1 MFHEYLS
8 STGTTASAMVI
19 KDLVMENQFDNDRD
33 AGRVLTSVAYHIRR
47 PNTQLVKEY
56 EALLNWG
63 GAKRFVKMAIPLSF
77 GHLVQMTCKR
87 AGNAG
92 GAEQMD
98 CWQNFASKYVKMFY
112 EKFKSASSR
121 DDKQV
126 YLNAMSNI
134 RHGGQA
140 EIVKELVYGKTNEDP
155 EFRANGIWVAGNT
168 F

>member
-1 MFHEYLS
+1 MFHEYLG
-8 STGTTASAMVI
+8 STGTTAAAMVI
-19 KDLVMENQFDNDRD
+19 KDLVMEEKFKNDRD

-56 EALLNWG
+56 ESLLNWAS
-63 GAKRFVKMAIPLSF
+63 AKRFVRMAIPLSF

-87 AGNAG
+87 AGNTG
-92 GAEQMD
+92 GAEQTE

-112 EKFKSASSR
+112 DKFKSASSR
-121 DDKQV
+121 EDKQI

-140 EIVKELVYGKTNEDP
+140 EIVKELVYGETNEDP
-155 EFRANGIWVAGNT
+155 EFRASGIWVAGN
-168 F
+168 